1 MLIKEQDDSISVTLT
16 IHLFTFVTA
25 LTLHFTVL
33 ALLFII
39 RAISLSTMSV
49 PTHGHRPTFRNRGL
63 VGTGPTY
70 QQLADDSNILM
81 ADNTST
87 GSPETALPKRSD
99 FATID
104 WIRDLA
110 RERQRKLQLLSVGGL
125 RGGIWRWMDATQAW
139 FLVAGVGL
147 SAGLLVGALDVSA
160 EWLSDMRFG
169 YCKTGFYLNQR
180 FCCWQLSA
188 NEPCTQ
194 WMSWSSAIGIT
205 SETTAYWV
213 AYAVYLT
220 VAGMLA
226 ALAAYLVDVYAPFAA
241 GSGLAEIKT
250 ILTGYIIR
258 TFLGA
263 RVLFIKSIA
272 VVLTVASGLSV
283 GKESPFVHV
292 ACAIGNVLSRF
303 SSKYATN
310 EAKKREILSA
320 AAAAGISVAFG
331 APIGG
336 VLFSLEKVSY
346 YFPYKTMWRSFF
358 CAMFAA
364 VALKVVDPFRTGK
377 LVLFQVSYDK
387 VWHNFEM
394 IFFCL
399 LGALGGL
406 LGAFFNRMSLF
417 LISVREH
424 LSLRGLAISETVIV
438 ALVTAIISF
447 LNIFMRVDT
456 AELVSYLFQECS
468 VGDFQGLCDQTE
480 VGSIAGLL
488 ILAGLAKIFLTILA
502 VGLPIPSGVYMPSM
516 AIGAC
521 FGRALGMLV
530 QAWQRNYPGAFFFSS
545 CPPDVSCITPGTYA
559 LVGAAAVLG
568 GVTRMTVSLA
578 VIMFELTGALTY
590 VLPIMVAVMISKW
603 VGDAFGEGGLDD
615 AIIRLKGYP
624 YLDDSN
630 NEDLHSDRPVER
642 VMTRMEDMVVLFER
656 GHVISEIEDLLESTE
671 YNGFPIVKSIQD
683 MKLVGYIIREDLK
696 TALEQSCV
704 FVDEPSTAE
713 CINFYPWINE
723 TPLTVKPTFP
733 MSSVVDMFTK
743 MGLRF
748 VLVIEQGRLLGLVTK
763 KDVMTHVYTQRA
775 TMLLQ

>member
-1 MLIKEQDDSISVTLT
+1 M
-16 IHLFTFVTA
+16 
-25 LTLHFTVL
+25 
-33 ALLFII
+33 
-39 RAISLSTMSV
+39 SLPLSGRRM
-49 PTHGHRPTFRNRGL
+49 TFRNRGIMEHS
-63 VGTGPTY
+63 PTY
-70 QQLADDSNILM
+70 QQLAADP
-81 ADNTST
+81 ADNVAGDSASV
-87 GSPETALPKRSD
+87 GSPETLMPKRSD

-110 RERQRKLQLLSVGGL
+110 RERQRKLQLLSIGGI
-125 RGGIWRWMDATQAW
+125 RGMIWRWIDATQAW
-139 FLVAGVGL
+139 FLVSAVGL
-147 SAGLLVGALDVSA
+147 SAGLLVGALHVSA
-160 EWLSDMRFG
+160 EWLSDIRLG

-180 FCCWQLSA
+180 FCCWQLAA

-194 WMSWSSAIGIT
+194 WASWSSAMGIT

-213 AYAVYLT
+213 AYAAYLIA
-220 VAGMLA
+220 AGIFA
-226 ALAAYLVDVYAPFAA
+226 ALAAYLVDNYAPFSS

-263 RVLFIKSIA
+263 RVLFIKSITL
-272 VVLTVASGLSV
+272 VLTVASGLSV
-283 GKESPFVHV
+283 GKEAPFVHV

-320 AAAAGISVAFG
+320 AAAAGVSVAFG

-377 LVLFQVSYDK
+377 LVLFQVTYDR

-399 LGALGGL
+399 LGVLGGL

-417 LISVREH
+417 LMSVREH
-424 LSLRGLAISETVIV
+424 LSLRGLAVSETVTI
-438 ALVTAIISF
+438 ALVTATISF

-456 AELVSYLFQECS
+456 AELVAYLFQECS
-468 VGDFQGLCDQTE
+468 AGDFQGLCDQTE
-480 VGSIAGLL
+480 VASTAGLL
-488 ILAGLAKIFLTILA
+488 ILAGMAKIFLTILA
-502 VGLPIPSGVYMPSM
+502 VGLPVPSGVYMPSM

-530 QAWQRNYPGAFFFSS
+530 QAWQRNHPTSWFFSS
-545 CPPDVSCITPGTYA
+545 CPPDISCITPGTYA

-568 GVTRMTVSLA
+568 GITRMTVSLA

-603 VGDAFGEGGLDD
+603 VGDAFGDGGLDD

-624 YLDDSN
+624 YLEDNDDEN
-630 NEDLHSDRPVER
+630 LHTDRPAER
-642 VMTRMEDMVVLFER
+642 IMTRMEDLVVLFER
-656 GHVISEIEDLLESTE
+656 GHIIQEIEDLLESTE
-671 YNGFPIVKSIQD
+671 YNGFPIVRSIQD
-683 MKLVGYIIREDLK
+683 MKLVGYITRVDLK
-696 TALEQSCV
+696 EALDLYHSQNESISEWPCV
-704 FVDEPSTAE
+704 FANEEVPDE
-713 CINFYPWINE
+713 CINLYPWINE
-723 TPLTVKPTFP
+723 TPLTVKPNFP

-748 VLVIEQGRLLGLVTK
+748 VLVIAQGRLLGLITK
-763 KDVMTHVYTQRA
+763 KDVMSHVYTQRA